1 MNTRNRVLQ
10 TSVAVAVVL
19 ASAPFA
25 LSAYAASSEQSRYT
39 HPACE
44 TSTPKCGAVVVA
56 SAGSFTLDWV
66 ALNARNSQPKMDP
79 EPIPGTTVV
88 HPSCD
93 GFDHKIKDDVPS
105 GNYDTFV
112 IPASCAYKIK
122 LKVLAGDSK
131 DLNIYLTPGCQII
144 AKVGGGNA
152 SAMNWKTLEI
162 SSLSEQVPTNGG
174 KPIDAAGYKCG
185 KQSGAGF

>member
-1 MNTRNRVLQ
+1 MKLKSRAIL
-10 TSVAVAVVL
+10 APVVIATL
-19 ASAPFA
+19 WASAAIIAPA
-25 LSAYAASSEQSRYT
+25 NAASSEQSRYT
-39 HPACE
+39 HSAC
-44 TSTPKCGAVVVA
+44 TSANARCGAVVVA

-66 ALNARNSQPKMDP
+66 ALNARGSQPPALAD
-79 EPIPGTTVV
+79 GTPVV
-88 HPSCD
+88 HPDCE

-131 DLNIYLTPGCQII
+131 DLNVYLTPGCQII
-144 AKVGGGNA
+144 AKVGGKNA
-152 SAMNWKTLEI
+152 SATNWKTLEI
-162 SSLSEQVPTNGG
+162 STLSDKVPTKDG
-174 KPIDAAGYKCG
+174 KPIDAGGYKCG